1 MTELSTE
8 QALAPLSNC
17 GRGDRLSSITSRMS
31 SAGEHVATTSSFR
44 ALKASWVSKSREAQR
59 NSFVLEWNWNGQDSV
74 YTIEQMSP
82 KDYAAFLAE
91 EQEE

>member
-31 SAGEHVATTSSFR
+31 SAGEQVATTSSFR

-59 NSFVLEWNWNGQDSV
+59 NSFVLEWNWNGQDSRM
-74 YTIEQMSP
+74 TSAIM
-82 KDYAAFLAE
+82 KGRGAAKSAE
-91 EQEE
+91 IGSE